1 MESKNGLRSLRV
13 SDSVVLRTLEN
24 CVRIGSPVLLEDVG
38 ESLDPALEPL
48 LMKQT
53 FMQGGWG
60 GGCGRVGGWGPPGQ
74 RCAMHMVTS
83 ACEFNTH
90 VPPQHA
96 QAHACS
102 SAWVT
107 ATWTTTPT
115 SAST

>member
-53 FMQGGWG
+53 FMQGEDLPATEYL
-60 GGCGRVGGWGPPGQ
+60 GCLLHMHSPLHEHGP
-74 RCAMHMVTS
+74 CHK
-83 ACEFNTH
+83 
-90 VPPQHA
+90 
-96 QAHACS
+96 QAHGC
-102 SAWVT
+102 
-107 ATWTTTPT
+107 
-115 SAST
+115 